1 MKNSRL
7 SFLLLASI
15 LLLNSCDMLLGKKD
29 DKTVTQIFTQGNI
42 DPNLY
47 PNQVGYLPVMPYW
60 QGFSNP
66 IDVFVGYD
74 EMVYVIDDNGV
85 NILDQKGTL
94 YRTINILGAT
104 DITQDRM
111 LNTYVVGRVNKTI
124 SGVSFNLAAVYKIA
138 NASTAGTPIIID
150 TLIHPFNDVS
160 RNSTAFRGSLDEQ
173 VKFTG
178 IACTYDNT
186 IYLARTGPINDMTST
201 SRPDNTIL
209 IYDKTGANTGY
220 SAGLTPITS
229 SLKSCLNVS
238 SIATF
243 TGPPQSLSGVN
254 KSKDFIILQNSPQA
268 QFAALWIKQTV
279 DPDGGLIFSE
289 NSNLAAFD
297 FTKADRFLY
306 QPFRFSIPQDV
317 YIAPDNTGYIFIVDS
332 GKDSLYQFT
341 STGAEGVNPPANS
354 GITKQV
360 IASFGG
366 EGSGPFQ
373 FNEPS
378 GVCYFRKVIYVA
390 DKGNGRICRFK
401 LSTDVE

>member
-1 MKNSRL
+1 MLLGL
-7 SFLLLASI
+7 SLMFGG
-15 LLLNSCDMLLGKKD
+15 CDVLLGKKD
-29 DKTVTQIFTQGNI
+29 DSTIDQIFVQGNI

-47 PNQVGYLPVMPYW
+47 PNQVGYLPVLPYW

-94 YRTINILGAT
+94 HRALNIPSAT

-111 LNTYVVGRVNKTI
+111 LNTYVLGRVNKTI
-124 SGVSFNLAAVYKIA
+124 AGTTFNLAAVYKIA
-138 NASTAGTPIIID
+138 NASSAGTPIITD

-160 RNSTAFRGSLDEQ
+160 RNNTAFRGSADEQ
-173 VKFTG
+173 VQFTG

-186 IYLARTGPINDMTST
+186 IYLSRTGPTNDLTST

-209 IYDKTGANTGY
+209 IFDKNGVNTGY
-220 SAGLTPITS
+220 SNGLNPFTS

-243 TGPPQSLSGVN
+243 TAPPQSIGGVN
-254 KSKDFIILQNSPQA
+254 KSKDFIILQNAPQA
-268 QFAALWIKQTV
+268 QFKALWIKQTV
-279 DPDGGLIFSE
+279 DPDGGLIFTE
-289 NSNLAAFD
+289 NSSLALFD
-297 FTKADRFLY
+297 YTKADKFLY
-306 QPFRFSIPQDV
+306 QPLRFTSPQDV
-317 YIAPDNTGYIFIVDS
+317 FIAPDLTGYIFIVDS
-332 GKDSLYQFT
+332 ETDSLYQFT
-341 STGAEGVNPPANS
+341 SKGYEGVNPPANS

-360 IASFGG
+360 LASFGG
-366 EGSGPFQ
+366 TGSGPFQ
-373 FNEPS
+373 FNDPS